1 MEIKPNNIYCG
12 DAYNLIKDIP
22 DKSVSLIYTD
32 IPYEIQSGGG
42 GHSALSKRIIKTNY
56 VDLKDIRNGIDYSIL
71 DEFCRILK
79 HIYIY
84 IWCSKSQIL
93 PLMKYFVEEKDC
105 LFDILFW
112 GKTNPTPA
120 TNNLFLNDVEYCL
133 VFREKGTYFA
143 KGYFLKS
150 KYYISPLNM
159 NDKSDYGHPT
169 CKPLEL
175 VKRHIANSTKPNDNV
190 FDPFMGSATTC
201 VAAKE
206 LGRQYIGF
214 EIEEKW
220 FKVAQDRLNGI
231 NQKGQIDLFSTDY
244 KQLDLFGDNDE

>member
-1 MEIKPNNIYCG
+1 MEIKPNNIYLG
-12 DAYNLIKDIP
+12 NAYELIKEMA
-22 DKSVSLIYTD
+22 DKSVDLIYTD
-32 IPYEIQSGGG
+32 IPYDIQSGGG

-71 DEFCRILK
+71 DEFCRVLK

-84 IWCSKSQIL
+84 IYCSKSQIL
-93 PLMKYFVEEKDC
+93 PLMKYFVEEKGC

-143 KGYFLKS
+143 KGYSLKS

-159 NDKSDYGHPT
+159 NDKGDYGHPT
-169 CKPLEL
+169 IKPLEL
-175 VKRHIANSTKPNDNV
+175 VKRHIANSTKPNDIV
-190 FDPFMGSATTC
+190 FDPFLGSGTTAI
-201 VAAKE
+201 AAKHC
-206 LGRQYIGF
+206 GCKYIGF
-214 EIEEKW
+214 EINEKYYNIA
-220 FKVAQDRLNGI
+220 KDRLQGI
-231 NQKGQIDLFSTDY
+231 NQKGEMNLFDIDY
-244 KQLDLFGDNDE
+244 E

>member
-1 MEIKPNNIYCG
+1 MVIEPNNIYLG
-12 DAYNLIKDIP
+12 DAYKLIKDIP

-56 VDLKDIRNGIDYSIL
+56 VDLKDIRSGIDYSIL

-84 IWCSKSQIL
+84 IYCSKSQIL
-93 PLMKYFVEEKDC
+93 TLMKYFVEEKDC

-159 NDKSDYGHPT
+159 NDKDDYGHPT
-169 CKPLEL
+169 IKPLEL
-175 VKRHIANSTKPNDNV
+175 VKRHIENSTKPNDIV

-201 VAAKE
+201 LAAKR
-206 LGRQYIGF
+206 LNRRYIGF
-214 EIEEKW
+214 EIEPKW
-220 FKVAQDRLNGI
+220 FKVAQDRLQGI
-231 NQKGQIDLFSTDY
+231 NQKGELNLFDVDY
-244 KQLDLFGDNDE
+244 EN